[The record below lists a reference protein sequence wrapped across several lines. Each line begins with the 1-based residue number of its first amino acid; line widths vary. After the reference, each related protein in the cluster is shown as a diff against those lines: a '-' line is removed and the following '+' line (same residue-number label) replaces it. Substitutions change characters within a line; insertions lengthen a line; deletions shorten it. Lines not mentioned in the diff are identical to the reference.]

1 MSDLNRYSSCLADTI
16 VNYVEHNGLAR
27 VEKAFKIILIFIVGS
42 YSLFVNN
49 ILCEQFM
56 SFLQLIS

>member
-16 VNYVEHNGLAR
+16 VNYVEHNGLAT
-27 VEKAFKIILIFIVGS
+27 VGKAFKIILIFIVGS

-56 SFLQLIS
+56 SILQLIS